1 MSEFDQKR
9 VEKINHNMAVYV
21 QDYLEQLS
29 KEEIDSDD
37 LLSLVYAGLITSILL
52 GYSPEELI
60 EDAKAGVQKI
70 KDMSDE

>member
-60 EDAKAGVQKI
+60 EDAKAGVQRL

>member
-9 VEKINHNMAVYV
+9 VEKINHNMAAYV

-29 KEEIDSDD
+29 NEEIDSDD

-60 EDAKAGVQKI
+60 EDAKAGVQRL